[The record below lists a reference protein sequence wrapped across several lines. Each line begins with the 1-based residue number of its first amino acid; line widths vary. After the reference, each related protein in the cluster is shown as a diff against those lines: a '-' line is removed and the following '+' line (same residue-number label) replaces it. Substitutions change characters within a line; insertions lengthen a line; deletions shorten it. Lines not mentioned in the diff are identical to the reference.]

1 MRDSFPDAGL
11 GDDTAVLDSPGGSL
25 LFASDA
31 AVEDVHFRLD
41 FSTVGQ
47 AVQKVVTSNVSDIYA
62 MGGEPSG
69 IVFTSGLPE
78 KCGEED
84 LVSIVDGLQRSCG
97 VYGMRLFGGDT
108 VLSPSGYF
116 FDVAIIGSMPEGFAP
131 FRRSGARPGDLLVL
145 FGEVGGSLAGLRLLE
160 GISGGGSAG
169 PLDPILP
176 PPGDRLC
183 LHEAG
188 GSLSVDNTRAD
199 IAAMCSAKGLPEGA
213 EEAIALIRRHI
224 TPLTLKP
231 PVNGSPEWAAKV
243 TAMID
248 ISDGLGKDLATLCAE
263 SGVGAVISGE
273 KIPVPAAVASA
284 MGTDREKL
292 TRFALSSGE
301 EYVALAAV
309 APGEAPPGAVVIG
322 AVTEEAGGL
331 LLEDEEGGMR
341 PLPPVGYEHEF

>member
-1 MRDSFPDAGL
+1 
-11 GDDTAVLDSPGGSL
+11 
-25 LFASDA
+25 
-31 AVEDVHFRLD
+31 
-41 FSTVGQ
+41 
-47 AVQKVVTSNVSDIYA
+47 VQKVVTSNVSDIYA

-97 VYGMRLFGGDT
+97 AYGMKLFGGDT
-108 VLSPSGYF
+108 VFSPSGYF

-131 FRRSGARPGDLLVL
+131 LMRSGARPGDLLVL

-160 GISGGGSAG
+160 ELSGGGSAG
-169 PLDPILP
+169 ILDSILP
-176 PPGDRLC
+176 PPEQRLC
-183 LHEAG
+183 LREASG
-188 GSLSVDNTRAD
+188 TLSVDYTRAD

-213 EEAIALIRRHI
+213 EEVLALIRRHI

-231 PVNGSPEWAAKV
+231 SVNGSREWAPRV

-248 ISDGLGKDLATLCAE
+248 ISDGLGKDLTTLCAE
-263 SGVGAVISGE
+263 SGVGAVISEE
-273 KIPVPAAVASA
+273 KIPVPAVVVAA
-284 MGTDREKL
+284 MEADREKL

-309 APGEAPPGAVVIG
+309 APGDVPPGAVVIG

-331 LLEDEEGGMR
+331 LLEDAEGGMR
-341 PLPPVGYEHEF
+341 RLPPLGYEHEFQEREE